1 MSAKAGGG
9 KRTQALK
16 VSESR
21 RHEVMGA
28 AAHQAPRPAAVHS
41 AKVVQH
47 KAAEQKDTSAMLE
60 QHRQSQLARREAGHT
75 KAAAGKQA
83 AVRQSVARAAP
94 TASLAGVAAH
104 PEVGTTLTGRLGRI
118 VGLGVCSAFG
128 LACN

>member
-47 KAAEQKDTSAMLE
+47 KAAEQKHTSAMLE
-60 QHRQSQLARREAGHT
+60 QHRQSQLARREAGHP

-94 TASLAGVAAH
+94 TASLVAH